1 MDFETILYSEK
12 DGVATITLNRP
23 KAYNA
28 FTKEMNYEITKALKS
43 ADKNK
48 EVRCIVFT
56 GEGKAFC
63 SGQDLQDVD
72 EDTNHAEFLRTRYQP
87 MLKQLKD
94 TAKPIVAAV
103 NGTAAGA
110 GMSLALACDFRL
122 MKSSAKFLSA
132 FVGIG
137 LVPDSGMMYHLPRLI
152 GYAKA
157 MEMIVLG
164 KPMTATEAHDLGL
177 VTEVV
182 EENEW
187 DEKVNEFTQNLA
199 SMPTKSIALVK
210 RYMMDS
216 MHESYDEFLE
226 KEAFAQRI
234 AGQSEDH
241 REGVQAFK
249 EKRQPTYTGQ

>member
-1 MDFETILYSEK
+1 MSYETILYDEK
-12 DGVATITLNRP
+12 DGIATITLNRP

-28 FTKEMNYEITKALKS
+28 FTKEMNHEITKALKV
-43 ADKNK
+43 ANKNK
-48 EVRCIVFT
+48 GVRCVVFT

-72 EDTNHAEFLRTRYQP
+72 EDTNHAEFLRARYQP

-94 TAKPIVAAV
+94 MAKPTVAAV

-122 MKSSAKFLSA
+122 MRSDAKFLSA

-137 LVPDSGMMYHLPRLI
+137 LVPDSGMMYHLPRLV

-157 MEMIVLG
+157 MEITVLG
-164 KPMTATEAHDLGL
+164 KPMKAQEAHELGL
-177 VTEVV
+177 ATEVV
-182 EENEW
+182 KESEW
-187 DEKVNEFTQNLA
+187 KEQVSAFTQNIA
-199 SMPTKSIALVK
+199 NMPTTSIALVK

-226 KEAFAQRI
+226 KEAYAQRI
-234 AGQSEDH
+234 AGQSTDH

>member
-1 MDFETILYSEK
+1 MDFETIHYSEK
-12 DGVATITLNRP
+12 DGLATITLNRP

-28 FTKEMNYEITKALKS
+28 FTKEMNKEITKALKV
-43 ADKNK
+43 ANKNND
-48 EVRCIVFT
+48 VRCVVFT

-72 EDTNHAEFLRTRYQP
+72 ENTNHAEFLRERYQP

-94 TAKPIVAAV
+94 TTKPVVAAI

-122 MKSSAKFLSA
+122 MKPDAKFVSA

-137 LVPDSGMMYHLPRLI
+137 LIPDSGMMYHLPRLI

-157 MEMIVLG
+157 MEMTVLG
-164 KPMTATEAHDLGL
+164 RPMTGTEAYAVGL

-182 EENEW
+182 EDNEW

-199 SMPTKSIALVK
+199 GMPTKSIALVK

-226 KEAFAQRI
+226 KEAYAQRI
-234 AGQSEDH
+234 AGQSKDH
-241 REGVQAFK
+241 HEGVLSFK